1 MKRILTVLA
10 TAILVV
16 SCGVQGHQRIV
27 SIGFVDYRPYTSAGI
42 FLSPNP
48 CNQEFEPIGELYI
61 EVIPALK
68 RAENDSKG
76 FYTDDIYS
84 VKTMVPENIDASE
97 LLEIAVKKAGE
108 MGANGI
114 SNLEIKVIRNA
125 ANQIDRYEISGFCIK
140 IL

>member
-1 MKRILTVLA
+1 MKRIVILIA
-10 TAILVV
+10 AAILTL
-16 SCGVQGHQRIV
+16 SCGVAQRQRITYV
-27 SIGFVDYRPYTSAGI
+27 GFIDYRPYTSAGI

-76 FYTDDIYS
+76 LYNDDIYS

-114 SNLEIKVIRNA
+114 SNLKMTVIRNA
-125 ANQIDRYEISGFCIK
+125 ANQIEKYEIRGFCIK
-140 IL
+140 IP